1 MLLSKDAQYINWQAC
16 LLDVYPQEERKAV
29 RGKRAGCGVSQ
40 KVLRLYRHLQP
51 TTPSSPISL
60 FGSACQAVLHNAK
73 NRCLTH
79 CMWVSV
85 GEREGEIV
93 LFVWIYALNIVET
106 FGKEGI
112 SCLIYW
118 WWLRRPPSPS
128 PPPHVKRFEYPE
140 KLYINVTNYYLNIV
154 CFHQVLPT
162 QSEVHHRL

>member
-29 RGKRAGCGVSQ
+29 RGKRAGCGVSP
-40 KVLRLYRHLQP
+40 KVLRLSRHLQP

-60 FGSACQAVLHNAK
+60 FGSACQAALHNAK

-93 LFVWIYALNIVET
+93 LFVWIDALNIVET

-118 WWLRRPPSPS
+118 WWLRRPSLY
-128 PPPHVKRFEYPE
+128 VKRFEYPE
-140 KLYINVTNYYLNIV
+140 KLYINVTNYYYYLNIV
-154 CFHQVLPT
+154 CFHQMLPT